1 MIPYSYKNFIFDL
14 DGTLIDSKS
23 SILASLE
30 YAFITKWIEVDLTN
44 EKNIIGPPLD
54 DVLRK
59 LVPDQNSKL
68 QLDLKKIFIE
78 RYDNYEYKNSTIPE
92 GVELILKKLNE
103 LGKNVIVV
111 TNKRTKPTLKIM
123 KMFKCFSGIKDFYCI
138 DSIKNLVSKKLIL
151 ERVIHMKKYKKEETV
166 YVGDTYGDFLA
177 AKYNNID
184 FVRVY
189 ISLSGAIKVAEMDY
203 DWVENL

>member
-23 SILASLE
+23 SIMASLE
-30 YAFITKWIEVDLTN
+30 YALITKGIEVDLTN

-54 DVLRK
+54 DVLKK

-78 RYDNYEYKNSTIPE
+78 RYDSYEYKNSTIPE

-103 LGKNVIVV
+103 LGKNVLVV

-151 ERVIHMKKYKKEETV
+151 ERVINMKKYKKEETV

>member
-23 SILASLE
+23 SIMASLE
-30 YAFITKWIEVDLTN
+30 YALITKGIEDDLTN

-54 DVLRK
+54 DVLKK

-78 RYDNYEYKNSTIPE
+78 RYDSYEYKNSTIPE

-151 ERVIHMKKYKKEETV
+151 ERVINMKKYKKEETV